1 LKTELRAA
9 IYVRVSTEEQ
19 ANEGFSIQAQLADLH
34 RYAEIHN
41 MEIVEQY
48 VDEGYSGKSIEGRP
62 HMQRLLK
69 DSRQGKFNVVLVYRI
84 DRLARKLK
92 DALEINDEF
101 ERNGVQLVSINENID
116 TTTPMGKMVFQ
127 MVGSIAEME
136 RNTIVGRVKMGMTE
150 RAKQGKFNG
159 GICLGYDSVN
169 KTLVVNE
176 EEAAIVREIFNLAEQ
191 GLGYKAIVGHLNG
204 KGYKTKKGN
213 AFSVNG
219 VKDILS
225 NPIYIGK
232 VRFNQKENW
241 SEKRRKGQNKEYI
254 EVDGEH
260 EAIISEEQWE
270 RVQNL
275 RKKRSYKPSRSEKP
289 FILSGL
295 LKCPMCGYGMVP
307 GYSQGSEGTRYRYYV
322 CGQHHNKGKTV
333 CKANSIRADI
343 AEQEVLSRLSLLV
356 TDPFALKMIINQ
368 VNAQRASAEKPFYEE
383 KRLAESK
390 LKQIEKNTNKLLEAL
405 LDESMPKSII
415 SKKLNELEEEKTQ
428 LESRLRQLQTELSEA
443 DTKPIDYDALRI
455 LLSDFQ
461 KVLSQV
467 EPEQQKA
474 LLRLVIKD
482 ITVSKEAPR
491 GIGRRIEKINLH
503 FDFTIDAMEN
513 TCELLKQL
521 YPDIEE
527 HLQPWKKRKSSYNFN
542 AGELFNSLPILPL
555 TMIRFSAHDLER
567 PIDLLHEH
575 ETNQLV
581 GQGDA
586 AERQFRV
593 GAAKNGVGQ
602 TEASADDK
610 THLAPS
616 VGGQVFQISGQ
627 LLARPRFPVDGQR
640 DHEGVRL
647 DVRQHPLPFLAFHPE
662 RFRFTQLFRRLL
674 VGHFA
679 DLDIGIG
686 AEPFQIFPDALLQI
700 RFFHFADNDQL
711 DVHGASRRD
720 GWIGTWLT

>member
-1 LKTELRAA
+1 MKTENRAA

-41 MEIVEQY
+41 MEIVELY
-48 VDEGYSGKSIEGRP
+48 VDEGCSGKSIEGRP

-92 DALEINDEF
+92 DALEINDEL
-101 ERNGVQLVSINENID
+101 ERNGVQLISINENID

-176 EEAAIVREIFNLAEQ
+176 AEATIVREIFNLAEQ
-191 GLGYKAIVGHLNG
+191 GFGYKAIVGHLNSM
-204 KGYKTKKGN
+204 GYKTKKGN

-232 VRFNQKENW
+232 IRFNQKENW
-241 SEKRRKGQNKEYI
+241 SEKRRKGQNNEYI
-254 EVDGEH
+254 LVDGEH

-343 AEQEVLSRLSLLV
+343 AEQEVMSRLSLLV
-356 TDPFALKMIINQ
+356 SDPVTLELITKQ
-368 VNAQRASAEKPFYEE
+368 VNAQRANALKPLNEE
-383 KRLAESK
+383 KRLVESK

-415 SKKLNELEEEKTQ
+415 SRKLNELEEEKNQ

-443 DTKPIDYDALRI
+443 DTKPIDYESLRI

-461 KVLSQV
+461 QVLSQV

-513 TCELLKQL
+513 TYELLKQL
-521 YPDIEE
+521 YPDIEKQ
-527 HLQPWKKRKSSYNFN
+527 LQFWKKPKSRYNFN
-542 AGELFNSLPILPL
+542 AEELFNSLPILPL
-555 TMIRFSAHDLER
+555 TMIRFPPINPER
-567 PIDLLHEH
+567 TVNLLQQDETHE
-575 ETNQLV
+575 LV
-581 GQGDA
+581 G
-586 AERQFRV
+586 E
-593 GAAKNGVGQ
+593 
-602 TEASADDK
+602 
-610 THLAPS
+610 
-616 VGGQVFQISGQ
+616 
-627 LLARPRFPVDGQR
+627 
-640 DHEGVRL
+640 
-647 DVRQHPLPFLAFHPE
+647 
-662 RFRFTQLFRRLL
+662 
-674 VGHFA
+674 GHFA
-679 DLDIGIG
+679 KGESFVRSLHNVFVKSKRATDDKSY
-686 AEPFQIFPDALLQI
+686 FT
-700 RFFHFADNDQL
+700 FA
-711 DVHGASRRD
+711 VG
-720 GWIGTWLT
+720 G

>member
-1 LKTELRAA
+1 MKTELRAA
-9 IYVRVSTEEQ
+9 LYVRVSTEEQ

-41 MEIVEQY
+41 IEIVEQY

-204 KGYKTKKGN
+204 KGYKTKKRN

-254 EVDGEH
+254 VVDGEH

-343 AEQEVLSRLSLLV
+343 AEQEVLSHLSLLV
-356 TDPFALKMIINQ
+356 TDPFALKLIINQ
-368 VNAQRASAEKPFYEE
+368 VNAQRANAEKPLHEE

-405 LDESMPKSII
+405 LDESMPKNVI
-415 SKKLNELEEEKTQ
+415 SKKLNEFEEEKKQ
-428 LESRLRQLQTELSEA
+428 LESRLRQLQTELSES
-443 DTKPIDYDALRI
+443 DTKPIDYEALRI

-513 TCELLKQL
+513 TYELLKQL
-521 YPDIEE
+521 YPDVEQQL
-527 HLQPWKKRKSSYNFN
+527 HPWKKRKSSYNFN

-555 TMIRFSAHDLER
+555 TMIRFAAINLKPAVH
-567 PIDLLHEH
+567 LLKQ
-575 ETNQLV
+575 NQP
-581 GQGDA
+581 
-586 AERQFRV
+586 
-593 GAAKNGVGQ
+593 
-602 TEASADDK
+602 
-610 THLAPS
+610 H
-616 VGGQVFQISGQ
+616 Q
-627 LLARPRFPVDGQR
+627 LMWKC
-640 DHEGVRL
+640 
-647 DVRQHPLPFLAFHPE
+647 HP
-662 RFRFTQLFRRLL
+662 
-674 VGHFA
+674 
-679 DLDIGIG
+679 
-686 AEPFQIFPDALLQI
+686 
-700 RFFHFADNDQL
+700 
-711 DVHGASRRD
+711 
-720 GWIGTWLT
+720 